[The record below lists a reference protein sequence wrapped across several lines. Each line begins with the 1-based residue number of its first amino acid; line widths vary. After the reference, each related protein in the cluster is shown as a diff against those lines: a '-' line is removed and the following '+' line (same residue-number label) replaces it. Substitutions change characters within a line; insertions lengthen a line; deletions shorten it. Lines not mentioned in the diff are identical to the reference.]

1 MIFFRELGSQYMS
14 CAVSDQWEGKYSGC
28 FAVVSELGQLG
39 TTSQRSENEF
49 SLQVGG

>member
-14 CAVSDQWEGKYSGC
+14 CAANDQWEGKYSGC
-28 FAVVSELGQLG
+28 FSVVSELGQFG
-39 TTSQRSENEF
+39 TASQRSENDL